1 MLICWIYLKFQIDY
15 LNCLEEVEYTLLCA
29 NITILYQENT
39 ESSMCKMSFCLPKL
53 VFLPQML
60 LSNFWK
66 FQTDCLNPV
75 EEVIIKHLNLH
86 LPYLGKLPSSKKPTF
101 SQT

>member
-15 LNCLEEVEYTLLCA
+15 LNYLKEVEYTLLGA

-53 VFLPQML
+53 VSLPQMHL
-60 LSNFWK
+60 PDFWK

-75 EEVIIKHLNLH
+75 EEVIIKH
-86 LPYLGKLPSSKKPTF
+86 F
-101 SQT
+101 